1 MRQRRFTS
9 QYGAG
14 LRLSELVRLRVKDID
29 LQRATLTVRQGKG
42 DKDRVTVL
50 AKSLRDEVAEQL
62 GNARALW
69 QRDRESE
76 WAGTYLPPAMARKHR
91 RAAKEFPWYYLWPA
105 RKTAIDP
112 QTVRKNADG
121 SIIDAGKIRRH
132 HLHGKVYNSA
142 IKRAAEAAGIDKRVT
157 SHALRHSFATHLLE
171 DGADLRTIQ
180 ELLGHEDITTT
191 EIYLHVAV
199 GENGLGVTSPL
210 DGMAAGL
217 AIG

>member
-1 MRQRRFTS
+1 MKTRAPKAYYEHGSSCAEGVLRAELAAKV

-69 QRDRESE
+69 QRDRETE

-91 RAAKEFPWYYLWPA
+91 RAAKEFPWSCKRLRLTRSP
-105 RKTAIDP
+105 RKGLRPTRFP
-112 QTVRKNADG
+112 YKRMCLTRVPCKRL
-121 SIIDAGKIRRH
+121 RLTR
-132 HLHGKVYNSA
+132 SA
-142 IKRAAEAAGIDKRVT
+142 CQG
-157 SHALRHSFATHLLE
+157 
-171 DGADLRTIQ
+171 
-180 ELLGHEDITTT
+180 LGHTRIVKEQGHVT
-191 EIYLHVAV
+191 E
-199 GENGLGVTSPL
+199 GFTWSPRPRFTSTSRWERMVS
-210 DGMAAGL
+210 G
-217 AIG
+217 